1 MTKRKVKIGIDVGG
15 TFTHAVAI
23 DATTLE
29 LIGKEMVPTTH
40 SAEEGVARGVVGSLQ
55 KLLSAAGI
63 LPEEV
68 ALIAHSTTQATNA
81 LLEGDVARVGI
92 IGMGTGIE
100 GWIARRQI
108 NLGAIELAPG
118 KYLNTCFR
126 FINTREPV
134 TGERVKQA
142 ALELSREGAE
152 VFVVS
157 EAFGVDNMAN
167 EKAAVESL
175 REMGYLANAASE
187 ISQLYG
193 LRVRTRTAVL
203 NAAMLP
209 KMLETADMTES
220 SVRSSGITAPLM
232 IMRSDGGIMDI
243 SEMRRRPILTM
254 LSGPAAGVAAA
265 LMYVKISDGLFLE
278 VGGTS
283 TDISLIRNG
292 RPLVR
297 SAEVGGHRLYVR
309 TLDVRTVG
317 IGGGS
322 MVRMRCGQI
331 ADVGPRSAHIAGL
344 SYPSFAPPENI
355 GDLKIEAIA
364 PRPGD
369 PDDYLA
375 VSGKNASR
383 YAVTTTEAANVLGRV
398 KQYAVADRRSLD
410 PFMDFVAKES
420 NTDAASLAA
429 EILDHASAKVND
441 VARQFLREYQIGEGI
456 LSYVGGGGGAE
467 VIVPY
472 AAEKMGMQQFIA
484 KNTEVVSAIGT
495 ALGMIRDSIER
506 SVVNPSDAEIV
517 RIRTEAFE
525 SVVKMGAAPD
535 SVEVTVEVDTRQKR
549 LVATA
554 MGTPEMRA
562 RELTAARRTPDELR
576 SIAAESFSSNLEET
590 LEITATSVY
599 SVFQTEKRQPR
610 LFGLMTSVTSPV
622 RVVDREGV
630 IRLKLSNATIRAGTV
645 SGIHGLLG
653 ELIEQLTVFGDAGGL
668 HPDVFCIVSGRII
681 DLSGLVSRDQILSLL
696 RVELERFGSDETAVA
711 LVSHQ

>member
-1 MTKRKVKIGIDVGG
+1 MTQRKVKIGIDVGG
-15 TFTHAVAI
+15 TFTHAVAV
-23 DATTLE
+23 DAGTLE

-40 SAEEGVARGVVGSLQ
+40 KAGEGVARGVVDSLQ
-55 KLLSAAGI
+55 KLLASARIA
-63 LPEEV
+63 PEEV
-68 ALIAHSTTQATNA
+68 SLIAHSTTQATNA

-92 IGMGTGIE
+92 IGMATGVQ
-100 GWIARRQI
+100 GWVARRQI
-108 NLGAIELAPG
+108 DLGAIELAPG
-118 KYLNTCFR
+118 KYLQTCFW
-126 FINTREPV
+126 FIDTCEPV
-134 TGERVKQA
+134 CEARVKMA
-142 ALELSREGAE
+142 ACELASKGAE

-167 EKAAVESL
+167 EKAAVEIL
-175 REMGYLANAASE
+175 RGMGHLATAASE

-209 KMLETADMTES
+209 KMLETANMTES
-220 SVRSSGITAPLM
+220 SVRASGITAPLM

-243 SEMRRRPILTM
+243 AEMRRRPIMTM

-297 SAEVGGHRLYVR
+297 SAEVGGHRLYIR

-322 MVRMRCGQI
+322 MIRLNGGSLV
-331 ADVGPRSAHIAGL
+331 DVGPRSAHIAGL

-355 GDLKIEAIA
+355 GDLSLASIE
-364 PRPGD
+364 PKPGD
-369 PDDYLA
+369 PADYAA
-375 VSGKNASR
+375 VSGRNGSR
-383 YAVTTTEAANVLGRV
+383 YAITTTEAANAIGQV

-410 PFMDFVAKES
+410 PFMDYMARQCS
-420 NTDAASLAA
+420 TGPASLARS
-429 EILDHASAKVND
+429 ILDKACAKVND
-441 VARQFLREYQIGEGI
+441 VVRHFLREYRVEEGI

-472 AAEKMGMQQFIA
+472 AADKMGMQHFIA
-484 KNTEVVSAIGT
+484 ENTEVVSAIGA

-506 SVVNPSDAEIV
+506 SVVNPSDAEIL

-562 RELTAARRTPDELR
+562 RELTAAQKNRAELHR
-576 SIAAESFSSNLEET
+576 IAADSCTVSVDDT
-590 LEITATSVY
+590 REIAATGVY
-599 SVFQTEKRQPR
+599 SVFQATRKQPC
-610 LFGLMTSVTSPV
+610 LFGLLTSLTSPV

-630 IRLKLSNATIRAGTV
+630 IRLKLANATVRAGTV
-645 SGIHGLLG
+645 TGIYGLLG
-653 ELIEQLTVFGDAGGL
+653 NLIEELTVFGDAGGL
-668 HPDVFCIVSGRII
+668 HPDVFCVVSGRII
-681 DLSGLVSRDQILSLL
+681 DLSGLVSKDQIISLL
-696 RVELERFGSDETAVA
+696 RAELERFAADEPAIA
-711 LVSHQ
+711 LVSCQ